1 MNKRRVLVLMA
12 DEHST
17 KMLGCYGNP
26 NIHTPNLDRL
36 ASEGALFPAAY
47 CNSPICVPAR
57 AAFATGRYVHETG
70 YWDNATGYD
79 GRVPSWGH
87 ALAAHGVDSYSIGK
101 LHYRSAEDD
110 TGFREQILPMHLVDG
125 IGDVLGSVRDPL
137 PLRKKGR
144 SLATEIGPGESD
156 YTRYDRS
163 ITAAACDW
171 IKGHAQE
178 SWVLFVSFVAPHFPL
193 ICPPEFYGLYDP
205 GRVPLPKCGA
215 PAAWPRHPW
224 IDALRDCFNYDA
236 HFIDDERRRIA
247 IASYMG
253 LCSFVD
259 HQIGSVLS
267 TLERAGIADETLI
280 IYTSDHG
287 DNLGSRGLWGKSTMY
302 EESAAVPLLMRAPRL
317 THGRRI
323 STPISHLDIAP
334 TLADW
339 FNIAAEPSWRGASL
353 LGIADAAPSPNRIVM
368 SEYHAAGAASG
379 AFMIRQGPWK
389 LIWYVGFPPQLFN
402 LAHDPEELTD
412 LGMNPQYRAIR
423 DDLEQ
428 ALRRI
433 CDPESV
439 DARAKADQ
447 LALIER
453 HGGAQAVVA
462 RGGFGAT
469 PAPGR
474 AANYAGSISQVGPQR
489 QEEKN

>member
-1 MNKRRVLVLMA
+1 MA

-17 KMLGCYGNP
+17 KMLGCHGNP
-26 NIHTPNLDRL
+26 HIRTPNLDRL
-36 ASEGALFPAAY
+36 ASEGALFSAAY

-79 GRVPSWGH
+79 GRVTSWGH
-87 ALAAHGVDSYSIGK
+87 MLAGHGTDCYSIGK
-101 LHYRSAEDD
+101 LHYRSERDN
-110 TGFREQILPMHLVDG
+110 TGFREQILPMHLVNG

-137 PLRKKGR
+137 PVRKKGS
-144 SLATEIGPGESD
+144 SLAREIGPGESD

-163 ITAAACDW
+163 IAQAACEW
-171 IKGHAQE
+171 IKCHAQE

-193 ICPPEFYGLYDP
+193 ICPPEFYALYGP
-205 GRVPLPKCGA
+205 ESVSLPKCGA
-215 PAAWPRHPW
+215 PTAWPKHPW
-224 IDALRDCFNYDA
+224 IDALRDCFNFDT

-267 TLERAGIADETLI
+267 ALERAGIADETLT

-287 DNLGSRGLWGKSTMY
+287 DNLGARGLWGKSTMY
-302 EESAAVPLLMRAPRL
+302 EESAAVPLLMRAPGL
-317 THGRRI
+317 PQGRRAP
-323 STPISHLDIAP
+323 TPVSHVDIAP

-339 FNIAAEPSWRGASL
+339 FGIAAEPGWRGESL
-353 LGIADAAPSPNRIVM
+353 LGIAAEAPRPERVVI

-379 AFMIRQGPWK
+379 AFMIRRGSWK
-389 LIWYVGFPPQLFN
+389 LVWYVGFAPQLFN
-402 LAHDPEELTD
+402 LADDPEELAD
-412 LGMNPQYRAIR
+412 LGASPQHRAIR

-433 CDPESV
+433 CDPEAV

-447 LALIER
+447 RVLVER
-453 HGGAQAVVA
+453 HGGVQAVVA

-469 PAPGR
+469 PAPGQ
-474 AANYAGSISQVGPQR
+474 AAHYAGSNP
-489 QEEKN
+489 